1 MRQDSEID
9 DFLDMVYGLVVILL
23 FIIVLIFAPGK
34 GNEQSNDNTINQVII
49 RLDVESLQ
57 KVDNHTLEIVGKP

>member
-23 FIIVLIFAPGK
+23 FIVVLIFAPGK
-34 GNEQSNDNTINQVII
+34 GGNQSNDDTINQAII
-49 RLDVESLQ
+49 RLDVESWR
-57 KVDNHTLEIVGKP
+57 KVDNHTLEIVCKP

>member
-23 FIIVLIFAPGK
+23 FIVVLIFAPGK
-34 GNEQSNDNTINQVII
+34 GNEQSNDNAINQAII
-49 RLDVESLQ
+49 RLDVESWK